1 MSQTVADRGDRPELL
16 SGFAGLAASTDVLI
30 CDVWGVVHNGHRAHP
45 AACSA
50 LQRFR
55 AAGGTVV
62 MVSNSPRPSV
72 DVIPQ
77 MMGFGVPRDVFDAIV
92 TSGDV
97 TRGLITERAGQKVLH
112 LGPDRDH
119 TLFKGLDMTLAGID
133 EASYCICTGFT
144 DDERE
149 TPADYAATLA
159 RMAERGLVMICANP
173 DLIVERGDRLIP
185 CAGAMALA
193 YEQLGGQAIYAGK
206 PHRPVYERAL
216 ALAENV
222 RGARADPARVR
233 AVGDALRTDVAG
245 ANAFG
250 IEAILLFEGI
260 HWADVGGEDWL
271 RGFGPWLAT
280 QQVRPRYVMPRLSW

>member
-1 MSQTVADRGDRPELL
+1 MSQQVATTRDQPELL
-16 SGFAGLAASTDVLI
+16 AGFSGLADSTDVLI
-30 CDVWGVVHNGHRAHP
+30 CDVWGVVHNGQHAHP
-45 AACSA
+45 AACAA

-97 TRGLITERAGQKVLH
+97 TRGLIQGRGGQPALH

-119 TLFKGLDMTLAGID
+119 TLFKGLDMTLVGLEDA
-133 EASYCICTGFT
+133 AYCICTGFS

-149 TPADYAATLA
+149 TPEDYAATLA

-193 YEQLGGQAIYAGK
+193 YEKRGGHAIYAGK
-206 PHRPVYERAL
+206 PHRPVYERAIAL
-216 ALAENV
+216 ALDI
-222 RGARADPARVR
+222 RGGPSDLSRVR

-260 HWADVGGEDWL
+260 HWADVGGPDWL
-271 RGFGPWLAT
+271 RGYGPWLAN
-280 QQVRPRYVMPRLSW
+280 QDAMPRYVMPRLSW